1 MKGGAAVALL
11 VAALAASPDAPPR
24 RVEVSRDLTVRQA
37 DGRISVEARPLEG
50 ETPIEFARRIA
61 ADEATTGRILA
72 LPGGPSPTRAVVVPY
87 AGLADEMK
95 RAAIAAL
102 FPSDVRATAGWLH
115 IAVGEETL
123 ASIAEWFTGRPEL
136 AGALAAEN
144 GLAGEAIG
152 KGTTV
157 RVPAELLLRPF
168 RDAEALD
175 ETEPPQLVYGEDA
188 EGRYAMYRLR
198 KKEALYSAVVVRF
211 TGRVHAPDVI
221 ELAAAIAKRSG
232 IEDVHAIPV
241 GYPVRIPLDVLSEE
255 FLPPDDPRARARAL
269 EKAETAQ
276 FSMPSRATGLQGV
289 RIILDPGHGGRD
301 TGTIHHGVWEAT
313 YVYDVAVR
321 LRTLLAERTHA
332 EVIMTTRDTRLGWKA
347 PDVDVLPPRRSQ
359 ILLTNPPYP
368 LDDPVVGVNL
378 RWYLANSLLRRPD
391 AERKRIPPERTV
403 FLSLHADSLHPSL
416 RGAMAYVPGER
427 FLRDRYGRRGAEF
440 APYREWREQPVVSF
454 TRKERVASEGASTGL
469 AQKLI
474 AAMRRKELSVHPFSP
489 VRTHV
494 IRSGREW
501 VPAVLRYNLVPNR
514 VLLEIANLA
523 NGEDRALVRTRRFRQ
538 RVAEALAEGLVEFFG
553 GAFEPE
559 RGGPPVSAGAWTPLA
574 APPAAAPAEPPVYGP
589 PDLIGPWP
597 EATGSKK
604 PQPAKK
610 PVRKKTPK
618 RTPKPG

>member
-11 VAALAASPDAPPR
+11 VAALAASPDAPSR
-24 RVEVSRDLTVRQA
+24 RVEVSRDLTVLQA

-72 LPGGPSPTRAVVVPY
+72 LPGGPSTTRAVVVPY
-87 AGLADEMK
+87 PGLADEMK

-175 ETEPPQLVYGEDA
+175 ETEAPQLVYGEDA

-241 GYPVRIPLDVLSEE
+241 GYPVRIPLDVLS
-255 FLPPDDPRARARAL
+255 
-269 EKAETAQ
+269 
-276 FSMPSRATGLQGV
+276 
-289 RIILDPGHGGRD
+289 
-301 TGTIHHGVWEAT
+301 
-313 YVYDVAVR
+313 
-321 LRTLLAERTHA
+321 
-332 EVIMTTRDTRLGWKA
+332 
-347 PDVDVLPPRRSQ
+347 
-359 ILLTNPPYP
+359 
-368 LDDPVVGVNL
+368 
-378 RWYLANSLLRRPD
+378 
-391 AERKRIPPERTV
+391 
-403 FLSLHADSLHPSL
+403 
-416 RGAMAYVPGER
+416 
-427 FLRDRYGRRGAEF
+427 
-440 APYREWREQPVVSF
+440 
-454 TRKERVASEGASTGL
+454 
-469 AQKLI
+469 
-474 AAMRRKELSVHPFSP
+474 
-489 VRTHV
+489 
-494 IRSGREW
+494 
-501 VPAVLRYNLVPNR
+501 
-514 VLLEIANLA
+514 
-523 NGEDRALVRTRRFRQ
+523 
-538 RVAEALAEGLVEFFG
+538 
-553 GAFEPE
+553 
-559 RGGPPVSAGAWTPLA
+559 
-574 APPAAAPAEPPVYGP
+574 
-589 PDLIGPWP
+589 
-597 EATGSKK
+597 
-604 PQPAKK
+604 
-610 PVRKKTPK
+610 
-618 RTPKPG
+618 